1 MDPERWLLAG
11 LVAALSALGTEL
23 ARRYARRRALID
35 QPGPRR
41 SHAAATPRGGG
52 FGPVLAVTAAL
63 AGPLAAA
70 PAAPAI
76 AAAWLLV
83 AGVGA
88 WDDHRPLPAWP
99 RLLAHALAGLI
110 LATVLLG
117 GWSGIPSALPSALVW
132 LGLALALTAAVNV
145 CNFMD
150 GSDALAA
157 SQAALILLALALW
170 PGLAIADPFW
180 RGLCLLAGAAV
191 LGFLPFNLPPAKVF
205 LGDVGSGALGLL
217 VGAALAA
224 AVLVDDLP
232 WPLAL
237 LPPSAF
243 VVDAGLTLAGRIGR
257 GESWWQPHR
266 QHLYQWAIRAGHGH
280 GTVALAYGLWTLA
293 MLALAAALRPA
304 GATTILAAAIGA
316 AIAAAILWRAFRDRF
331 RRQARRRSA

>member
-1 MDPERWLLAG
+1 MGPERWLLAG
-11 LVAALSALGTEL
+11 MLAALSALGTEL

-35 QPGPRR
+35 LPGPRR

-52 FGPVLAVTAAL
+52 FGPVLAVTVAL
-63 AGPLAAA
+63 AGPLAGE
-70 PAAPAI
+70 PAAAAI

-110 LATVLLG
+110 LAAVLLG
-117 GWSGIPSALPSALVW
+117 GWPGMPSALVW

-191 LGFLPFNLPPAKVF
+191 LGFLPFNLPPARVF

-217 VGAALAA
+217 AGAALAA

-280 GTVALAYGLWTLA
+280 GTVALAYAFWTLA
-293 MLALAAALRPA
+293 MLALAAALRSA
-304 GATTILAAAIGA
+304 GTTTTVAAAAGV

-331 RRQARRRSA
+331 RRQAGRRSA